1 MMNSA
6 QVVKTS
12 VNVTTNSPYQDYT
25 RPDNHNLLT
34 YDLIKLLHSTQPKLG
49 TNIIQKETWFEDR
62 QAGGLGNGYGNM
74 P

>member
-49 TNIIQKETWFEDR
+49 TNIIQKET
-62 QAGGLGNGYGNM
+62 
-74 P
+74 